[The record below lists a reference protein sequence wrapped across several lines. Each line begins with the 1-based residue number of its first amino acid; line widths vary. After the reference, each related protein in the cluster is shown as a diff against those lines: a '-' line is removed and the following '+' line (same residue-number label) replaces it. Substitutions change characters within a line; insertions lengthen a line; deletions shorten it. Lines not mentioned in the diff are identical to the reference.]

1 MTSPSSEIIIC
12 GAGIAGV
19 SAAYFLARQGIRGI
33 TLIDEL
39 PPLNLTSSRST
50 ECYRNW
56 WPDPEMLSLMNRSV
70 DLMESLADESGNAF
84 SLNKRGYL
92 FITGDKKK
100 IPAMK
105 QRAQKISDLGGGT
118 STTPTDSTHIPLM
131 PEGYK
136 DILTGA
142 DLLLGAHV
150 IQNISLP
157 DRKFYGSSASVRQDG
172 LHIVRM
178 HLLDRVVNWC

>member
-1 MTSPSSEIIIC
+1 LWS
-12 GAGIAGV
+12 GIAGV
-19 SAAYFLARQGIRGI
+19 SSAYFLARQGIRGI
-33 TLIDEL
+33 TIIDEL

-92 FITGDKKK
+92 FITGDKEK

-105 QRAQKISDLGGGT
+105 QRAQKISDLGGGPLRIHT
-118 STTPTDSTHIPLM
+118 ESDSTYIPHM
-131 PEGYK
+131 PEGYN
-136 DILTGA
+136 DSHTGA

-150 IQNISLP
+150 I
-157 DRKFYGSSASVRQDG
+157 RKYFPYLTENSWQLCMSVEQDG
-172 LHIVRM
+172 FLH
-178 HLLDRVVNWC
+178 NS